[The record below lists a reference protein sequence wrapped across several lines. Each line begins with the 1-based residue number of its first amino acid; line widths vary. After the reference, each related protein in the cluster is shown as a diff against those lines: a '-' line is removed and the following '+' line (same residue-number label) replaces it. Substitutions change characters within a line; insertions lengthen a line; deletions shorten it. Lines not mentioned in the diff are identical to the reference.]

1 MILTDEQAIA
11 FIKLPSAK
19 AEIEELRKE
28 CKMLCAHVTGKNK
41 HSYLTDLPYYERDE
55 LRDERHKMMISSV
68 DLIASML
75 APRNRIFSAKG
86 GIEHFIIT
94 DQKKEQD
101 FRVYLDNITQGLSL
115 KKWIQKFA
123 IRRNDYDPNGII
135 LIEQD
140 TKGKIY
146 PCFKSILNIHDRQLN
161 GRTPEYLILKLTE
174 KEVYKLKQNN
184 SIPKNV
190 ASTTDLFRVID
201 DTTDRLFY
209 KDRIV
214 PNSTVPSFSAPKFPG
229 LVSSNI
235 PSDEDGIFYSP
246 INDCKERLTQY
257 NLWLSLYNL
266 VFARQAFPKEYMQR
280 IDCAKCA
287 GTGQINS
294 QPCPECHGEGIYLS
308 QKPADYIIIDWG
320 DENNKNIPNPPMGRN
335 EAPVDTLESFAA
347 SIESLKD
354 VIYYI
359 FWGMYKSDKVSAFKS
374 GVTRDTI
381 GSNIEPTAY
390 QAMLNA
396 QPMVTKLVECAE
408 WYVEIYRL
416 IVNIIGSKQLGDAYK
431 GCSIIPGDRFM
442 IESPDATWDRYLKA
456 KTSKAPLSEL
466 CSILDEYIENK
477 YANNPILYRRYKLLK
492 SVEPFLHVDVD
503 DVLTWDIPE
512 VQKKEKQYYA
522 SWEGSMSDWEFTVIA
537 DGLNNAENGS
547 VVDADSDEE
556 DDDVEPFSNVK
567 VNPVDNLKVALRTY
581 TLLKMKD
588 DSGLAKPIVTD
599 NAIPIP
605 SNSTMITITNPN
617 AGSGGNGGG
626 NGQKRLGAPKKKKKD
641 LNDPVK

>member
-1 MILTDEQAIA
+1 MILTDAEAIA
-11 FIKLPSAK
+11 FIKQPYAK
-19 AEIEELRKE
+19 VEIEQLQKE
-28 CKMLCAHVTGKNK
+28 CKMLRAHVTGKDK

-68 DLIASML
+68 DLVSSML

-140 TKGKIY
+140 QKGRIY
-146 PCFKSILNIHDRQLN
+146 PCFKSILNITDRQLN

-174 KEVYKLKQNN
+174 KEVLKLKQNK
-184 SIPKNV
+184 SIPSNV
-190 ASTTDLFRVID
+190 APTTDLYRVID
-201 DTTDRLFY
+201 DTQDRLFY

-214 PNSTVPSFSAPKFPG
+214 PGSAIPSFSAPSFPG
-229 LVSSNI
+229 IVSSNI
-235 PSDEDGIFYSP
+235 PSDEDGVFYSP
-246 INDCKERLTQY
+246 LNDCKERLTQY

-266 VFARQAFPKEYMQR
+266 VFARQAFPKEFMQR
-280 IDCAKCA
+280 IDCAKCQ
-287 GTGQINS
+287 GTGQINA

-396 QPMVTKLVECAE
+396 QPMVTKLVDCAE
-408 WYVEIYRL
+408 WYVEIYRF
-416 IVNIIGSKQLGDAYK
+416 IVNLIGSKRLGSEVYK

-442 IESPDATWDRYLKA
+442 IESPDATWDRFLKA
-456 KTSKAPLSEL
+456 KTAKAPAAEL
-466 CSILDEYIENK
+466 GSILDEYIENK

-492 SVEPFLHVDVD
+492 SVEPFLFNDID
-503 DVLTWDIPE
+503 DVLLWDIPE
-512 VQKKEKQYYA
+512 VQKKEKQYYP
-522 SWEGSMSDWEFTVIA
+522 SWEQSMSDWQFTVIA
-537 DGLNNAENGS
+537 DGLNNAESGVE
-547 VVDADSDEE
+547 VVAADDE
-556 DDDVEPFSNVK
+556 DDSDVEPFSNANI
-567 VNPVDNLKVALRTY
+567 NPIENLKKALRAY

-588 DSGLAKPIVTD
+588 DSSLAKPVVTD
-599 NAIPIP
+599 AGISIPT
-605 SNSTMITITNPN
+605 NSTMITITNPN
-617 AGSGGNGGG
+617 AAAGGA
-626 NGQKRLGAPKKKKKD
+626 GQKRIGAAKKKKKP
-641 LNDPVK
+641 LES